1 MLGASPAIKN
11 ILPQCIIDAKESR
24 QVTSAKEIIDSLKEI
39 SRFFSVSIDELLTG
53 EKLISIA
60 EKENKSKIQ
69 NMCNLLYGIVDVL
82 SIMLIVLPLYPN
94 PVNGYIYSVN
104 LFAYTQ
110 KSSFICLIYW
120 IMFIALI
127 AVGIGKILLTQLNM
141 EKGQKMVTIISL
153 LLSILAVLFLA
164 MAREPYA
171 ITVVFL
177 LLIVKGMLIFKE
189 NGR

>member
-1 MLGASPAIKN
+1 
-11 ILPQCIIDAKESR
+11 
-24 QVTSAKEIIDSLKEI
+24 
-39 SRFFSVSIDELLTG
+39 
-53 EKLISIA
+53 
-60 EKENKSKIQ
+60 
-69 NMCNLLYGIVDVL
+69 
-82 SIMLIVLPLYPN
+82 
-94 PVNGYIYSVN
+94 
-104 LFAYTQ
+104 
-110 KSSFICLIYW
+110 
-120 IMFIALI
+120 MFIALI

>member
-1 MLGASPAIKN
+1 
-11 ILPQCIIDAKESR
+11 
-24 QVTSAKEIIDSLKEI
+24 
-39 SRFFSVSIDELLTG
+39 
-53 EKLISIA
+53 
-60 EKENKSKIQ
+60 
-69 NMCNLLYGIVDVL
+69 MCNLLYGIVDVL
-82 SIMLIVLPLYPN
+82 SIML
-94 PVNGYIYSVN
+94 IYSVN